1 MSFHG
6 ALIGIVLGTYIF
18 AKKTKINLFF
28 FLDVIGT
35 VAPIGIFFGRVA
47 NFINGELYGKP
58 SSLFWS
64 VVFPKVDKIARHP
77 SQLYEAILEG
87 VVLFVV
93 LISVIYKK
101 ETKTGVVSALFMI
114 LYGFFRIVA
123 EQFREP
129 DRQIGYLLD
138 LFTMGSIL
146 SFSMILVGLFILK
159 KAINNEL
166 T

>member
-1 MSFHG
+1 M
-6 ALIGIVLGTYIF
+6 
-18 AKKTKINLFF
+18 
-28 FLDVIGT
+28 
-35 VAPIGIFFGRVA
+35 
-47 NFINGELYGKP
+47 
-58 SSLFWS
+58 
-64 VVFPKVDKIARHP
+64 DKIARHP
-77 SQLYEAILEG
+77 SQLYEALLEG